1 MKMAVKIRTA
11 KNHDAKKI
19 FQFLCEKEE
28 KLFDKELFE
37 NNYRTCIGDPDNVYL
52 VAAGENNEPLG
63 FISAHGGIELHE
75 EGMVYQIQEFFVEKK
90 CRKGGVGRLLL
101 KELDAL
107 LVKKECRLISVS
119 ISNYNSRTI
128 NFFIKNGFAHSHV
141 ALKKRNT

>member
-1 MKMAVKIRTA
+1 MKVTVKIRPA

-37 NNYRTCIGDPDNVYL
+37 NNYGKCIGDTDNIYL
-52 VAAGENNEPLG
+52 VAAGENNEAIG

-75 EGMVYQIQEFFVEKK
+75 EGMVFNIQELFVEKK
-90 CRKGGVGRLLL
+90 FRKLGVGRLLL
-101 KELDAL
+101 KELDAELKKRECHL
-107 LVKKECRLISVS
+107 LSVS

-128 NFFIKNGFAHSHV
+128 NFYIKNGFVHSHV
-141 ALKKRNT
+141 ALKKRNK